1 MSTFIKPNKTL
12 GYSDIYLDFLMQKD
26 GIDEFYTAQSLKSV
40 AVQLKGQ
47 KFNRDEIA
55 DILTD
60 QNKLFGASQKVFD
73 NIKLLKD
80 EKTLCIAT
88 GQQAGLFGGS
98 LLIMIKALAIVKSA
112 KLYSKQLQQPVIP
125 IFWIA
130 GDDHDYEEVNHT
142 YTLDRLSQIVK
153 STYDV
158 IPEIELPTSEL
169 LFENAEE
176 LNKAKATLYKS
187 LGDTDFTEELYNLI
201 DRCYAQSDN
210 YAVSFGKLMAQLTKE
225 YGLVL
230 FSPGDRHVKK
240 MSVNFFQSIIEKQDQ
255 LHEILSETNNQIQS
269 QGYHIQVEKK
279 ENSAHLFFN
288 LNGRKP
294 VLSEGDKFTVEKKT
308 FTKQE
313 ILDEIAEHPEKFSP
327 DVMTR
332 PIWQSLL
339 FPIVSQKGGASEIA
353 YLAQIN
359 KIFALFGLVTPLY
372 KARPTLTVVEKR
384 YQNLMETHE
393 IHFEDL
399 VGDIENVINRILAE
413 SFPEDIEHKFQS
425 LKNHIKCHFEDFTEE
440 SLTFDKSLEPFAK
453 QIMGKIDYTLNSFEG
468 KVFSAHKKR
477 SKESRERIYKL
488 WHALYPMRTFQERI
502 VNISYFI
509 SRYGFEFISFL
520 YDQIDSEESSHK
532 LIYISEMEE

>member
-12 GYSDIYLDFLMQKD
+12 GYSDIYLDFLIQKE

-40 AVQLKGQ
+40 AVQHKSQ

-73 NIKLLKD
+73 NIELLKD
-80 EKTLCIAT
+80 KNTLCIAT

-112 KLYSKQLQQPVIP
+112 RLYSKQLQQPVIP

-153 STYDV
+153 SSYDAAPD
-158 IPEIELPTSEL
+158 IGLPTAEL
-169 LFENAEE
+169 IFENAEE
-176 LNKAKATLYKS
+176 LNKAKATLRES
-187 LGDTDFTEELYNLI
+187 LGETDFTEELNNLL
-201 DRCYAQSDN
+201 DKCYTPSDT
-210 YAVSFGKLMAQLTKE
+210 YVSSFGKLMAQLTKQ

-230 FSPGDRHVKK
+230 FSPADRRVKK
-240 MSVNFFQSIIEKQDQ
+240 MAVGFFKSIIEKQEQ
-255 LHEILSETNNQIQS
+255 LHEILNETNTQIQS
-269 QGYHIQVEKK
+269 QGYHLQVEKK
-279 ENSAHLFFN
+279 ENSTHLFYN
-288 LNGRKP
+288 LHGRKP
-294 VLSEGDKFTVEKKT
+294 ILYDGETFSVGDRS
-308 FTKQE
+308 FTKE
-313 ILDEIAEHPEKFSP
+313 ELLDAIAEHPEKFSP

-339 FPIVSQKGGASEIA
+339 FPVVSQKGGAAEIA

-359 KIFALFGLVTPLY
+359 KIFELFGLVTPFY

-384 YQNLMETHE
+384 YQNFMDTHE
-393 IHFEDL
+393 IEFEDL
-399 VGDIENVINRILAE
+399 VADIEIVINRILAE
-413 SFPEDIEHKFQS
+413 SFPKDIEHKFQS

-440 SLTFDKSLEPFAK
+440 SLAFDKSLEQFAK
-453 QIMGKIDYTLNSFEG
+453 QIMGKIDYSLNTFEG

-477 SKESRERIYKL
+477 SSESRERIYKL

-509 SRYGFEFISFL
+509 SRYGFEFVSFL
-520 YDQIDSEESSHK
+520 YDQIEPEESNHK
-532 LIYISEMEE
+532 LIHLSEMEK